1 MNLRHDRT
9 VGWNLSCLG
18 LQSIPRDSV
27 TQCLFCRDITG
38 RKRCATSKDYKT
50 SSSPG
55 LLAPMDALTVLPERL
70 FAIRCICRTIG
81 LQFVINSLLLYLKY
95 LGFIKGNIN
104 TRVNTWFLNLHVLL
118 ITFDSTQPLLKLT
131 QNDPLSV
138 ARRPIQWKQRSL
150 QSRVYSLVTTIEIFE
165 RDLLRPPRKYM
176 DCKCF
181 SIFIGHL
188 RIMANKN
195 TFNMQCK

>member
-95 LGFIKGNIN
+95 LGFIKWNIN
-104 TRVNTWFLNLHVLL
+104 TRVNTWFVNLHVLL
-118 ITFDSTQPLLKLT
+118 ITFDSTQPSLKLT
-131 QNDPLSV
+131 QNV
-138 ARRPIQWKQRSL
+138 TQRPSQRCVTTHTMKAKESTVPGL
-150 QSRVYSLVTTIEIFE
+150 QSSNYYRNILKGLTETATQI
-165 RDLLRPPRKYM
+165 
-176 DCKCF
+176 
-181 SIFIGHL
+181 
-188 RIMANKN
+188 
-195 TFNMQCK
+195 